1 MTGHTPNPLPD
12 LPRPTK
18 AYHKTVYPYVSPNR
32 PELNLSGKTVF
43 ITGGGSLHTHTYSP
57 SLHFMFDVVY
67 IVKQKRKIQ
76 LAGSEMVSAR
86 PSHKRESTV

>member
-43 ITGGGSLHTHTYSP
+43 ITGGGSLHTLTYSP
-57 SLHFMFDVVY
+57 SLHFMFDVAY
-67 IVKQKRKIQ
+67 MY
-76 LAGSEMVSAR
+76 S
-86 PSHKRESTV
+86 